1 MATSISSISQQKDKI
16 HPTPHPYLMLL
27 PQEKQYFFIL
37 LVTWT
42 FFHVIQPWTQK
53 PQDHKSQAFTSSKWL
68 AWQMAHLTT
77 TSLQVTK
84 LVLNFQY
91 TKTVWCYYRIT
102 ATSHIKQKWS
112 SFRRATNGSLRPKNF
127 CAAITSNLTA
137 YAWSTKYRRKKN

>member
-53 PQDHKSQAFTSSKWL
+53 PQNHNSQAFTSSTWL

-77 TSLQVTK
+77 TSLQVRNWYFETSCYH
-84 LVLNFQY
+84 FQICY
-91 TKTVWCYYRIT
+91 HTWQFSIYNDNLLLLENNLQPVISNKDEAPPGEPLTV
-102 ATSHIKQKWS
+102 H
-112 SFRRATNGSLRPKNF
+112 
-127 CAAITSNLTA
+127 
-137 YAWSTKYRRKKN
+137 